1 MVGDLDNN
9 SLDDNNIESE
19 KNFLSMIFQSGF
31 LPLMQR
37 RTRAARKTDIAIDY
51 IITDAILKSTMHSR
65 IIKTNRFDQ
74 ISMFIILR
82 NSCKITKY
90 LIMQKLSGSSLSL
103 NKIYMNMTNTNAWK
117 KWF

>member
-1 MVGDLDNN
+1 MRKRINGGMVGDLDNN

-37 RTRAARKTDIAIDY
+37 RTRATRKTDIAIDH

-82 NSCKITKY
+82 NSCKNNEISHYAKIKW
-90 LIMQKLSGSSLSL
+90 LIP
-103 NKIYMNMTNTNAWK
+103 
-117 KWF
+117 